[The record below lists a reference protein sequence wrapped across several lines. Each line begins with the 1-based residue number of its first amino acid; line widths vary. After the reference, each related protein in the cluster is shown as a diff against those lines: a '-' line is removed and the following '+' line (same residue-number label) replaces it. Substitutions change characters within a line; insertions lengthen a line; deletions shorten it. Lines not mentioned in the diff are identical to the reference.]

1 MSFYFIQKPFEQYG
15 KTLINYVNLEI
26 EVGARAAIVGD
37 NGIGKSTLLKA
48 LHEKYKDEAYLM
60 EQDMQVYETMS
71 GLDFVLL
78 NFPEVSSLR
87 KQLETNVDKISDYIA
102 INGYEIEQNIITQA
116 KRFQLSEQ
124 SLEQPIGML
133 SGGQQTS
140 IALLRAFMSEKAL
153 ILLDEPTNHLDQYM
167 IENLIRE
174 MNKSQQTI
182 VFISHHRG
190 FINQTANYIFE
201 ITKQCARKFHGNY
214 NQYQTIRNMEI
225 QTQAKSYEKQ
235 QKEIKALEATM
246 QRIKEWY
253 TSAHASASV
262 RDPNQQKKLSKLAK
276 KAKTKETQIKQKL
289 DKQQIKAP
297 MHDNRHYH
305 FNSKVSLQKRYLLR
319 IEDLTMVLNHKVIY
333 QDAHFEIKN
342 KENILLTGPNGSGK
356 SLLIALIRGICVPDQ
371 GRVHITPSL
380 KIAYFDQ
387 QNDCLNYEQTPLE
400 MVLELDGMTRSH
412 GQTILASFGFGQ
424 DKVDQQIGTLSMGE
438 KSRLQFVLLF
448 FSNPQLL
455 ILDEPT
461 NYFDIATQDLILGMI
476 KSFDGQVLIVTH
488 DTYLQSRFDATHWKV
503 SNRQLMNVSLNNQRL
518 TDTDETLKLL
528 DDFKD
533 IDENG
538 HFETD
543 N

>member
-1 MSFYFIQKPFEQYG
+1 MSFYFIQKPFEKYG

-48 LHEKYKDEAYLM
+48 LHEKYKDETYLM
-60 EQDMQVYETMS
+60 EQDMQAYETMS

-133 SGGQQTS
+133 SRGQQTS

-201 ITKQCARKFHGNY
+201 ITKQCTRKFHGNY
-214 NQYQTIRNMEI
+214 NQYQSIRNMEI
-225 QTQAKSYEKQ
+225 QTQAKAYEKQ

-297 MHDNRHYH
+297 MHDNRNYH

-371 GRVHITPSL
+371 GRVHITPSI

-424 DKVDQQIGTLSMGE
+424 DKVDQQIDTLSMGE
-438 KSRLQFVLLF
+438 RSRLQFVLLF

-476 KSFDGQVLIVTH
+476 ESFDGQVLIVTH
-488 DTYLQSRFDATHWKV
+488 DTYLQSHFDATHWKV